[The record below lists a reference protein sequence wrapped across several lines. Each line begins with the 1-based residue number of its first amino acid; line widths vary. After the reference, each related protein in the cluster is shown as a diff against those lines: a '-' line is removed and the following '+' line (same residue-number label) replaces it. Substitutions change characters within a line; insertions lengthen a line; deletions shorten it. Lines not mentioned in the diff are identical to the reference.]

1 MRAIVVRRYGPPE
14 VLEWREVPDPK
25 PGPGQVLVRVKAVGI
40 NFADLLARLGVYSG
54 TPKPPFVPGLEIAGV
69 VEQAGGGSREAG
81 GGRQD
86 AGDRAQ
92 DAGGGRRDSAG
103 ASPAG
108 GWSLKAGDRVVAL
121 SRFSAYAERV
131 TVNAEQA
138 FPIPDAMS
146 FEEAAAT
153 PVNYLT
159 AWQSMFEMGNLRRGD
174 RILITSAAGGVGV
187 AAVQLARA
195 RGLVTFGTAGP
206 AKQEFLRQIGVDHPI
221 DYTRE
226 NFLDVVRRI
235 APEGIEMALDAVGGK
250 SYAQSYKCLGPM
262 GRLVVYGFS
271 TVVGPKGKINYLHG
285 AKEMLQTPRF
295 HPLKL
300 IDGNIAVIGVH
311 IGKLRHKS
319 SIMKEQLEEI
329 FRMYQS
335 GQVKPVVGKTFPL
348 PEAAAAHR
356 YLHDRKNL
364 GKVVLLVN

>member
-1 MRAIVVRRYGPPE
+1 MHAMVVRRYGPPE

-25 PGPGQVLVRVKAVGI
+25 PGPGQLLIRVKAVGI
-40 NFADLLARLGVYSG
+40 NFADILARLGVYSG
-54 TPKPPFVPGLEIAGV
+54 TPRPPFVPGLELAGI
-69 VEQAGGGSREAG
+69 VEEAG
-81 GGRQD
+81 GT
-86 AGDRAQ
+86 
-92 DAGGGRRDSAG
+92 
-103 ASPAG
+103 
-108 GWSLKAGDRVVAL
+108 LKPGDRVAAL
-121 SRFSAYAERV
+121 TRFEAYAELV
-131 TVNAEQA
+131 AVDAQQA

-146 FEEAAAT
+146 FEEAAAI

-159 AWQSMFEMGNLRRGD
+159 AWQSMFEMGNLRAGD

-221 DYTRE
+221 DYSRE
-226 NFLDVVRRI
+226 DFLDVVRRV

-271 TVVGPKGKINYLHG
+271 TVVGAKGKLNYLHA

-300 IDGNIAVIGVH
+300 IDRNIAVIGVH
-311 IGKLRHKS
+311 IGKLGKKS
-319 SIMKEQLEEI
+319 AIMKEQLKEI
-329 FRMYQS
+329 FRMYHT
-335 GQVKPVVGKTFPL
+335 GQVKPVIGKTFPL

-356 YLHDRKNL
+356 YIHERKNV
-364 GKVVLLVN
+364 GKVVLMVS